1 MHCFNQ
7 ITGLLYSNKYKQF
20 STKNNNTYLFKKC
33 LYDLTEICIE
43 EKNKKYILSVPL
55 LTDIHYKTS
64 FTELDKLFTYLIPRG
79 KSTHKHRIANT
90 ESLKINNNTY

>member
-7 ITGLLYSNKYKQF
+7 ITWLLYSNKYKQF

-64 FTELDKLFTYLIPRG
+64 FTELDKLFTYLEQHLEYLEENQHIN
-79 KSTHKHRIANT
+79 I
-90 ESLKINNNTY
+90 ESQILNH